1 MAPGSPTTFHLGPK
15 LRLGPHFPEA
25 LLRGIM
31 ASMTRS
37 RYRIF
42 ETEYPYFLTNTIV
55 GWLPLFTRPEAVDI
69 LHDSW
74 RHCQRQRGLMIF
86 GYVILENHLHLIA
99 SAPDLSTVMQNFKSF
114 TARSLI
120 DLLER
125 QSSTG
130 LLRQLEA
137 HKLRHKA
144 DSDYQVWQEGNHPEQ
159 IRTEAMMWQKLEYVH
174 NNPVARGYVDD
185 PLHWRYSSAR
195 NYAGLPGL
203 IDVIT
208 DWR

>member
-1 MAPGSPTTFHLGPK
+1 MAG
-15 LRLGPHFPEA
+15 
-25 LLRGIM
+25 
-31 ASMTRS
+31 MTRS

-42 ETEYPYFLTNTIV
+42 ETEYPYFLTTTIV
-55 GWLPLFTRPEAVDI
+55 GWLPVFTRPDAVDI
-69 LHDSW
+69 LYDSW
-74 RHCQRQRGLMIF
+74 RHCQRQRGLKIF

-120 DLLER
+120 DLLKR
-125 QSSTG
+125 RSSTG
-130 LLRQLEA
+130 LLGQLEA

-159 IRTEAMMWQKLEYVH
+159 IRTEATMWQKLEYVH

-195 NYAGLPGL
+195 NYAGSHGL
-203 IDVIT
+203 IDVVT